1 MLSDEVGWN
10 SVKRHT
16 QQSIFT
22 CICVGI
28 RTVGL
33 IFRLHGICEH
43 VNTRRRIGGKFRYE
57 EDLRIIDG
65 IDSMPGGIHACRWG
79 EYSESSG
86 R

>member
-1 MLSDEVGWN
+1 MLNDKPN
-10 SVKRHT
+10 SRYLYCSYVD
-16 QQSIFT
+16 I
-22 CICVGI
+22 G
-28 RTVGL
+28 TVGL
-33 IFRLHGICEH
+33 SLCFGK
-43 VNTRRRIGGKFRYE
+43 TKRRIGGKFRYE